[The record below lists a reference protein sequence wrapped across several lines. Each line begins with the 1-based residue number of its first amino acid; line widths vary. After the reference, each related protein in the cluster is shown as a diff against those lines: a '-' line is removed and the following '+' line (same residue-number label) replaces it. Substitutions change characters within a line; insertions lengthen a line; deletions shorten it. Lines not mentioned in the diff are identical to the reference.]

1 MTTNITILL
10 IGLTVW
16 AAFNAT
22 MFYCINST
30 VFAPNMGLSPDGET
44 WRGKP
49 STLLTAHKAV
59 LAALFFVTS
68 LLVSFDGTQMVS
80 FFPSLLSVVLLTD
93 ENPGSDEPATWKD
106 VNNSLKLTFV
116 AVVIGAWRSNVWD
129 RCRYPWVYWRVCLTR
144 RCEREIFSLLE
155 ADCHLSCGGIEWYA
169 LICKT

>member
-1 MTTNITILL
+1 MTTNVTIPL

-30 VFAPNMGLSPDGET
+30 VFAPDIGVSPDGDT
-44 WRGKP
+44 WNGKP

-68 LLVSFDGTQMVS
+68 LLVSFDGAQMVT
-80 FFPSLLSVVLLTD
+80 FFPSLFSVVILTN
-93 ENPGSDEPATWKD
+93 ENPGSDEPTTWKD

-116 AVVIGAWRSNVWD
+116 AVVIGAIAILGVAMFGTGAGILG
-129 RCRYPWVYWRVCLTR
+129 YIGGFALLVAVK
-144 RCEREIFSLLE
+144 ERFLQS
-155 ADCHLSCGGIEWYA
+155 
-169 LICKT
+169 